1 MEKFLLFYKR
11 QWAVYTAVLV
21 FVILSV
27 ICIINPF
34 NFLLWFFGINNS
46 KTPAEIISFI
56 GVISGAIL
64 VIGTLYANNKR
75 NYVMEKGQ
83 LDIRFKDAATLLA
96 SDNTSA
102 NLSGIYALH
111 QIAIEASKD
120 KNQNSYIQIVHDI
133 LCAFIRDNSEIEN
146 DENDEIIK
154 YQNNKSSTVI
164 QTILE
169 TIFKTDFYLKN
180 GQKANFQKC
189 VFVDLDIRFLEI
201 REALFNEAILK
212 NVQFTD
218 AKLDS
223 VYFFDA
229 HIEDSVIFF
238 DTKLCNVCF
247 SNSFIKETHFNNS
260 ELLNVS
266 FSGAVLDYL
275 SFENTELN
283 KVDFSL
289 ACFNEAVSFENIKF
303 FEVDFSH
310 VKFKKRANFTNT
322 VLENCRDR
330 DIVKSGFSLKRTKN

>member
-120 KNQNSYIQIVHDI
+120 KSQRRYVKVIHEI
-133 LCAFIRDNSEIEN
+133 LCAFIRDNSEILY
-146 DENDEIIK
+146 DEKRKISHIESKKTQIIIQSIIDILFCK
-154 YQNNKSSTVI
+154 NKNIFSSLVADLTECAFTDVDFTNLNVQSVKFHNSHFKSVDFGDSIINNCYVVSCKFTEVTFTDCRLSNVDFRFSKFG
-164 QTILE
+164 E
-169 TIFKTDFYLKN
+169 TTF
-180 GQKANFQKC
+180 ANCYFIE
-189 VFVDLDIRFLEI
+189 IRFT
-201 REALFNEAILK
+201 RSKFYDCLFNTSNMTDIS
-212 NVQFTD
+212 FTR
-218 AKLDS
+218 AM
-223 VYFFDA
+223 
-229 HIEDSVIFF
+229 I
-238 DTKLCNVCF
+238 
-247 SNSFIKETHFNNS
+247 NS
-260 ELLNVS
+260 
-266 FSGAVLDYL
+266 
-275 SFENTELN
+275 
-283 KVDFSL
+283 
-289 ACFNEAVSFENIKF
+289 
-303 FEVDFSH
+303 
-310 VKFKKRANFTNT
+310 
-322 VLENCRDR
+322 LEM
-330 DIVKSGFSLKRTKN
+330 V